1 MARSKHFGLASKGQ
15 AASKG
20 QVASKGQAASKGGIK
35 AGSVASKGGMKGGGV
50 KMIAKRHRHVIK
62 DILLQFTKP
71 MLRRLCRRAGIKRIN
86 QYTYA
91 ELRSIMYR
99 WLENVL
105 ESALI
110 YCDCRRSSTLMPA
123 DVVHAMALMG
133 QRFYVAAP
141 KEEHRRVFGSG
152 I

>member
-15 AASKG
+15 T
-20 QVASKGQAASKGGIK
+20 ASKGQAAPASKGGIK
-35 AGSVASKGGMKGGGV
+35 AGSVASKGGMKGGMKGG
-50 KMIAKRHRHVIK
+50 AKRHRHVIK

>member
-15 AASKG
+15 T
-20 QVASKGQAASKGGIK
+20 ASKGQAVSKGGIK
-35 AGSVASKGGMKGGGV
+35 SGSVASKGGMKGGV
-50 KMIAKRHRHVIK
+50 KMVAKRHRHVIK
-62 DILLQFTKP
+62 DILMQFTKP

-110 YCDCRRSSTLMPA
+110 YCDCRRSCTLMPA

-152 I
+152 IWI